1 MPFRHFKKQG
11 SQQSQAYFFLGD
23 MQRQQSNLN
32 KTEISRRKH
41 TTEAVCLP
49 RKPMK
54 KKEENLEKKKPRTMR
69 MKKQSNLNK
78 TEISRRKHTTTVV
91 WPPRKRMKSKK
102 KKKKRKILRRRERAT
117 YMKKQ
122 SNLNKIEMS
131 QRQHTVAFWLPRF
144 QKTHEKISKENL
156 EKSPLFG
163 IKKTPILKGIQEP
176 IISFSAIIHS
186 LKT

>member
-54 KKEENLEKKKPRTMR
+54 KKEENLEKK
-69 MKKQSNLNK
+69 
-78 TEISRRKHTTTVV
+78 
-91 WPPRKRMKSKK
+91 
-102 KKKKRKILRRRERAT
+102 
-117 YMKKQ
+117 
-122 SNLNKIEMS
+122 
-131 QRQHTVAFWLPRF
+131 
-144 QKTHEKISKENL
+144 
-156 EKSPLFG
+156 
-163 IKKTPILKGIQEP
+163 
-176 IISFSAIIHS
+176 
-186 LKT
+186 